1 MHKAER
7 LEKAYREQQKGKS
20 PMLPFWLSPT
30 HVRLVPI
37 SEEFHEKVEE
47 IAAEMGKYNIRVD
60 IDDRASTL
68 QKRIREAETDWVP
81 YVAVVGKRE
90 VESGMLSIRNRQT
103 GGKMENMSLN
113 ELIAK
118 IQDEIKGKPFKPLPL
133 PKLLSKRPL
142 FHG

>member
-1 MHKAER
+1 
-7 LEKAYREQQKGKS
+7 
-20 PMLPFWLSPT
+20 
-30 HVRLVPI
+30 
-37 SEEFHEKVEE
+37 
-47 IAAEMGKYNIRVD
+47 
-60 IDDRASTL
+60 
-68 QKRIREAETDWVP
+68 
-81 YVAVVGKRE
+81 VGKRE

-118 IQDEIKGKPFKPLPL
+118 IQDEINGKPFKPLPL